1 MIGGAGGEQGAMVVE
16 HVSIYFALLL
26 TLSGR
31 DLTWCSSGA
40 RGAPILSRRFL
51 CDFRA
56 VRVLFCFGCCRREN
70 SAQKEPSVDIVAF
83 HTAENEV

>member
-1 MIGGAGGEQGAMVVE
+1 MLILGRIGGAGGEQGAIDVE
-16 HVSIYFALLL
+16 HVSVYFALLF

-40 RGAPILSRRFL
+40 RGAPTLSRRFL

-56 VRVLFCFGCCRREN
+56 VRVLFCLGVVDARILRKMSRR
-70 SAQKEPSVDIVAF
+70 SIS
-83 HTAENEV
+83 